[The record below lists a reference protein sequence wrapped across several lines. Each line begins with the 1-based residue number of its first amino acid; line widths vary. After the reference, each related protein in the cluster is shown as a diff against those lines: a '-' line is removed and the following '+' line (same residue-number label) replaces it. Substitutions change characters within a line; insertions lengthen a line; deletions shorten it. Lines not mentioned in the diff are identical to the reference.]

1 MNPLSLDASFLA
13 MNISLDMVVRAEL
26 LSAGLGMVIA
36 LLYRFTQSGALPSPA
51 LQRALILL
59 CMISAMVMMVI
70 GNNLARAF
78 SLVGALSIIRFRT
91 RVRSP
96 WDISFVFFSLAAGIG
111 CGVFA
116 WQVAVIGTVMVGLV
130 VGVLQVL
137 PFTSSRGE
145 VHLLR
150 CDMASYEG
158 IEAKVSACLDKH
170 LANRTLEEAHAQR
183 FGEAFSYRYR
193 INIKPESSLEALI
206 RDLSEV
212 EGVERVV
219 VATRDEADDS
229 DDD

>member
-1 MNPLSLDASFLA
+1 MNQLALDASFLA
-13 MNISLDMVVRAEL
+13 LNISLDMVLRAEL
-26 LSAGLGMVIA
+26 LSAGLGFFIA
-36 LLYRFTQSGALPSPA
+36 VLYRYTQPGHLASPA
-51 LQRALILL
+51 LQRSLILL
-59 CMISAMVMMVI
+59 CMISSMVMMVI

-96 WDISFVFFSLAAGIG
+96 WDISFVFFALAAGIG

-116 WQVAVIGTVMVGLV
+116 WQVAVASTFMVALV

-137 PFTSSRGE
+137 PFGVPRGE

-158 IEAKVSACLDKH
+158 IEGRVSACLDSH
-170 LANRTLEEAHAQR
+170 LTTRTLEEAHAQR

-193 INIKPESSLEALI
+193 IVIKSTSSLEALI
-206 RDLSEV
+206 RDLSEI

-229 DDD
+229 DD

>member
-91 RVRSP
+91 VLRTS
-96 WDISFVFFSLAAGIG
+96 WDITFVFLSLAAGIG
-111 CGVFA
+111 VGVFA
-116 WQVAVIGTVMVGLV
+116 WQVAVA
-130 VGVLQVL
+130 GVLLIALVAGAMQIL
-137 PFTSSRGE
+137 PLAGYSQD
-145 VHLLR
+145 VQLLR

-158 IEAKVSACLDKH
+158 VETRVSAVLDRH
-170 LANRTLEEAHAQR
+170 IARRALEEAHAQR

-193 INIKPESSLEALI
+193 VLLKKGALI
-206 RDLSEV
+206 EDLIRELSEI
-212 EGVERVV
+212 EGVERVILI
-219 VATRDEADDS
+219 TREETDES
-229 DDD
+229 GG

>member
-1 MNPLSLDASFLA
+1 MNQLSLDASFLA
-13 MNISLDMVVRAEL
+13 LNISLDMVLRAEL
-26 LSAGLGMVIA
+26 LSAALGFFVS
-36 LLYRFTQSGALPSPA
+36 LLYRFTQPGQMASPA

-59 CMISAMVMMVI
+59 CMISSMVMMVI

-96 WDISFVFFSLAAGIG
+96 WDISFVFFALAAGIG

-116 WQVAVIGTVMVGLV
+116 WQVSIVSTIIVALV
-130 VGVLQVL
+130 VGVMQVL
-137 PFTSSRGE
+137 PLGLPRGE
-145 VHLLR
+145 VYMLR

-158 IEAKVSACLDKH
+158 IEARVTAALDKH
-170 LANRTLEEAHAQR
+170 LTSRTLEEAHAQR

-193 INIKPESSLEALI
+193 LVLKRESSLEKLI
-206 RDLSEV
+206 RDLSEI

-219 VATRDEADDS
+219 VAARDEMDDS
-229 DDD
+229 DE